1 MSTNESIFNIQRNPQ
16 TSGQR
21 YLHVFQDGGR
31 EEEEKVNP
39 DFLLYFEFFSEIN
52 G

>member
-1 MSTNESIFNIQRNPQ
+1 MPTNESICNIQRNPQ

-39 DFLLYFEFFSEIN
+39 DFLLHFEIF
-52 G
+52 